1 MFELYVAACLDI
13 CWARSKFLKGVPHY
27 ILFYHM
33 DKVTKP
39 VLQMIRPGTSQTV
52 QTQELRGSYGN
63 EIQIMIILYLFL
75 GWGDFYSL

>member
-1 MFELYVAACLDI
+1 MWPSIWTYAGQEVQF
-13 CWARSKFLKGVPHY
+13 FKGVPHY

-33 DKVTKP
+33 DNVTKP

-63 EIQIMIILYLFL
+63 EIQILIILYSFL
-75 GWGDFYSL
+75 GWGDF

>member
-1 MFELYVAACLDI
+1 MWPSVWTYAGQEVQVF
-13 CWARSKFLKGVPHY
+13 KGVPHY

-33 DKVTKP
+33 DNVTKP